1 MTMHLALLDDYQGVA
16 LSMADW
22 ASLKPEVEV
31 TAIREVFPN
40 QDAAAERLKGFEVV
54 AAMRERTPFPKALIE
69 RLPNLKL
76 ITTTGMRN
84 AAIDVRAA
92 VERSIL
98 VCGTEML
105 SFPTAELAWGLVLS
119 LARNIPREDRNM
131 RAGGWQTTVGIGLR
145 GKTLGIVGLGR
156 LGSEVAK
163 FGKAFQME
171 VIAWSQNLTA
181 ERAAAAGATPVSKEE
196 LFRRADFI
204 TVHVVLSDRTR
215 GLIGAAELAAM
226 KPTAYLVNTSRGP
239 IVDTAALIA
248 TLEQR
253 RIAGAAIDVYDKE
266 PPPADHPLRRLD
278 NTILTP
284 HLGYVVAEG
293 YRRSYGQ
300 IVENI
305 RAYLAGKPIRVIN
318 PA

>member
-1 MTMHLALLDDYQGVA
+1 MTMRLALLDDYQGVA

-22 ASLKPEVEV
+22 ASLKPEAE
-31 TAIREVFPN
+31 TTTIREVLPD
-40 QDAAAERLKGFEVV
+40 QDAAAKRLQDFEMVV
-54 AAMRERTPFPKALIE
+54 AMRERTPFPKTLIA
-69 RLPNLKL
+69 RLPKLKL
-76 ITTTGMRN
+76 IATTGMRN

-92 VERSIL
+92 AERGIV
-98 VCGTEML
+98 VCGTDSL
-105 SFPTAELAWGLVLS
+105 PYPTAELAWGLILS

-131 RAGGWQTTVGIGLR
+131 RAGGWQTTVGVGLR
-145 GKTLGIVGLGR
+145 GKTLGLVGLGR

-181 ERAAAAGATPVSKEE
+181 ERAGAAGATLVTKEE
-196 LFRRADFI
+196 LFRRADFVTI
-204 TVHVVLSDRTR
+204 HVVLSDRTR
-215 GLIGAAELAAM
+215 ELIGAAELAAM

-239 IVDTAALIA
+239 IVNTAALVTA
-248 TLEQR
+248 LEKGK
-253 RIAGAAIDVYDKE
+253 IAGAAVDVYDKE

-278 NTILTP
+278 NVILTP

-293 YRRSYGQ
+293 YRRQYTQ

-305 RAYLAGKPIRVIN
+305 RAYLSGKPSRVIN